1 MALPMLELIPPDI
14 VRINRHVGLR
24 YATAESGD
32 NDELLHHLLLQPR
45 HVLPEAAHQVD
56 VGLHDVH
63 GDHGGARVVFVRLST
78 IEKWYHTCL

>member
-14 VRINRHVGLR
+14 VRINRHVGLH

-45 HVLPEAAHQVD
+45 HVLPEAVPGLGD
-56 VGLHDVH
+56 VRIHPAILCRYRDPGTLM
-63 GDHGGARVVFVRLST
+63 
-78 IEKWYHTCL
+78 I